1 MKNLLQSLIHSAPKQ
16 RIAMAMA
23 LSIAPLAA
31 QAQNVWNGAG
41 VTGGTSGTDWTD
53 SANYTATPTWS
64 SATDLKFSTITNTGA
79 GLTFSAG
86 TAGTYAVKS
95 LYFGDTTASGTGLT
109 TAEILTLNGN
119 AGGATLGL
127 TSNIYMPSTNASK
140 ITLGSDLTLN
150 LSNAAHQ
157 ILSTVNSNVTAQ
169 WTTSP
174 VLVVNSLVTGGGASA
189 SFTARYT
196 QYGTSPTT
204 TAGTVAMVLTNDN
217 NSYVANLVGAG
228 QRYDGYI
235 GYTSIK
241 NVGEG
246 NSSLGN
252 ATTTTTGT
260 LAFGNGG
267 FLNFI
272 GTGNQTT
279 DRNIN
284 IASGVNIGNSSTGTT
299 LTLNGAITN
308 VSTGSATTLRASVI
322 SGATQIINSNIADGP
337 SVVSVS
343 KFSATNY
350 YNTSGNVV
358 SNDGGGLLVLNGNNS
373 YTGTVTV
380 NAGTLRIGHAN
391 ALGSTAGGTTVS
403 NGAVL
408 DLNGQTV
415 GAEALSITGTGISSS
430 GALINSSGTAASYG
444 GAVTLAGNTSLGG
457 SGSTTF
463 SGNFGETGGVRTF
476 TKVGAGTVTLGGA
489 NTYTG
494 TTTVSAGTL
503 LINGSNASTATVTVA
518 SGAAIGGTGTIASS
532 LSISAGGKF
541 VFNLTD
547 ALTVN
552 GAAVTFGSGFGI
564 ASLIGLDSSTANGT
578 YSLIDGLATV
588 NLTNVSNIGEAN
600 AYDLGSGKS
609 AYFLSSGLQVVVV
622 PEPSTLALFA
632 GATGVVL
639 LLRRRRA

>member
-1 MKNLLQSLIHSAPKQ
+1 MKNLLQSLIHSAAKQ
-16 RIAMAMA
+16 RVAMAMA
-23 LSIAPLAA
+23 LGLTPLAA

-41 VTGGTSGTDWTD
+41 VTSGTAGTDWTD
-53 SANYTATPTWS
+53 SANYLAAPTWS
-64 SATDLKFSTITNTGA
+64 SSTDLKLSTISTTGA
-79 GLTFSAG
+79 GLTLSAG

-95 LYFGDTTASGTGLT
+95 LYFGEGSTLSTS
-109 TAEILTLNGN
+109 EILTLNGN
-119 AGGATLGL
+119 AGGTTLGL
-127 TSNIYMPSTNASK
+127 SGNIYMPSTNASK
-140 ITLGSDLTLN
+140 ITLGSDLTLD
-150 LSNAAHQ
+150 LSNATHQ
-157 ILSTVNSNVTAQ
+157 ILTTANSNVTSQ
-169 WTTSP
+169 WTTAP
-174 VLVVNSLVTGGGASA
+174 VLVINSLITGGGNSA
-189 SFTARYT
+189 SLTARYSS
-196 QYGTSPTT
+196 YGSSSGTT
-204 TAGTVAMVLTNDN
+204 AMVLTNDN

-228 QRYDGYI
+228 QRYDSYI

-252 ATTTTTGT
+252 ATNATTGT

-267 FLNFI
+267 FLNYI

-284 IASGVNIGNSSTGTT
+284 LAATVNLGNSSAGTT
-299 LTLNGAITN
+299 LTFNGSITN
-308 VSTGSATTLRASVI
+308 VATGSPPGATVVKTSVI
-322 SGATQIINSNIADGP
+322 TGATEIINASISDGP
-337 SVVSVS
+337 SVVSVLKAGS
-343 KFSATNY
+343 TNY
-350 YNTSGNVV
+350 YSTSGNVV

-380 NAGTLRIGHAN
+380 SAGTLRIGHAN
-391 ALGSTAGGTTVS
+391 ALGSTAAGTTVS

-408 DLNGQTV
+408 DLNGQAV
-415 GAEALSITGTGISSS
+415 GAEALSITGTGISSG

-444 GAVTLAGNTSLGG
+444 GAVTLTGNTSLGG
-457 SGSTTF
+457 AGAITL
-463 SGNFGETGGVRTF
+463 SGNIGENSAGRTF
-476 TKVGAGTVTLGGA
+476 TKVGAGTITLSGA

-494 TTTVSAGTL
+494 ATTVSAGTL
-503 LINGSNASTATVTVA
+503 LINGSNTSTATVTVA

-552 GAAVTFGSGFGI
+552 GASVTFGSGFGV

-578 YSLIDGLATV
+578 YSLIDGLAAV
-588 NLTNVSNIGEAN
+588 NLSNVSNVGEAN

-622 PEPSTLALFA
+622 PEPSTLVLLA
-632 GATGVVL
+632 GALGAVIIF
-639 LLRRRRA
+639 RRRRA